1 MPDGRYDAG
10 RNPESDAGSL
20 MPLFEYKAVAP
31 SGETVQGTMEAASLD
46 MVVLKLQEAGN
57 VPLHARESGS
67 GGFGLSALRMGR
79 RGMNAREVGEFTQ
92 QLSTLLVAGLPL
104 DRSLQVL
111 QELSESERVKRTVTE
126 IRDKVREGGSLSDA
140 LEEQHGAFNRLFVNM
155 VRAGEV
161 GGTLDVTLTRLT
173 DYLERSREL
182 KDSIVSALIYPIL
195 LLVLAAGSLIL
206 LLVYVIPQFTPIFEE
221 LGGDLPFITKLVL
234 GAGSILQNFWWAIV
248 LVTTLVVVQFRRM
261 LADPEKRFAWDGR
274 VLSMRWVGDLVGKIE
289 IARLSRTLGTLLTN
303 GVPLL
308 GALSIARNVLSN
320 TVLRKDVSD
329 AAREVK
335 TGGGLAH
342 NLAKGGR
349 FPRLALQMMSVGE
362 ETGQLDTM
370 LMKVSDTYDL
380 EVRNTIDRL
389 LSVFT
394 PVITLFLAVLIGTIV
409 LSVLV
414 AILSINDLVG

>member
-1 MPDGRYDAG
+1 
-10 RNPESDAGSL
+10 

-31 SGETVQGTMEAASLD
+31 SGETVQGTMEAATVEL
-46 MVVLKLQEAGN
+46 VILKLQEAGN
-57 VPLHARESGS
+57 IPLHAKESGA
-67 GGFGLSALRMGR
+67 GIFGLSALRLGR

-104 DRSLQVL
+104 DRSLQVML
-111 QELSESERVKRTVTE
+111 ELSENERVKRTVAE
-126 IRDKVREGGSLSDA
+126 IRDRVREGGSLSDA

-161 GGTLDVTLTRLT
+161 GGTLDVTLLRLT
-173 DYLERSREL
+173 DYLERSADL
-182 KDSIVSALIYPIL
+182 KDSVISALIYPAL

-221 LGGDLPFITKLVL
+221 LGGDLPLITRIVL
-234 GAGSILQNFWWAIV
+234 GVGSVLQNFWWAII
-248 LVTTLVVVQFRRM
+248 LVTVFIVVQFRRM
-261 LADPEKRFAWDGR
+261 LADAEKRFAWDTR
-274 VLSMRWVGDLVGKIE
+274 VLNMKWVGDLVSKIE

-308 GALSIARNVLSN
+308 GALSIARNVLAN
-320 TVLRKDVSD
+320 TVLRKEVSE
-329 AAREVK
+329 ATREVK

-342 NLAKGGR
+342 NLAKGGY
-349 FPRLALQMMSVGE
+349 FPRLALQMISVGE
-362 ETGQLDTM
+362 ETGKLDEM
-370 LMKVSDTYDL
+370 LLKVSDTYDI
-380 EVRNTIDRL
+380 EVRKTIERL

-394 PVITLFLAVLIGTIV
+394 PVVTLLLALMIGTIV
-409 LSVLV
+409 MSVLV

>member
-1 MPDGRYDAG
+1 
-10 RNPESDAGSL
+10 

-31 SGETVQGTMEAASLD
+31 SGETVQGTMEAASVDL
-46 MVVLKLQEAGN
+46 VILKLQEAGN
-57 VPLHARESGS
+57 IPLHAKESGT
-67 GGFGLSALRMGR
+67 GVFGLSALRLGR

-104 DRSLQVL
+104 DRSLQVML
-111 QELSESERVKRTVTE
+111 ELSENERVKRTVAE
-126 IRDKVREGGSLSDA
+126 IRDRVREGGSLSDA

-161 GGTLDVTLTRLT
+161 GGTLDVTLLRLT
-173 DYLERSREL
+173 DYLERSRDL
-182 KDSIVSALIYPIL
+182 KDSVVSALIYPAL

-221 LGGDLPFITKLVL
+221 LGGDLPTITKMVL
-234 GAGSILQNFWWAIV
+234 AVGSVLQNFWWAII
-248 LVTTLVVVQFRRM
+248 LVTVFIVVQFRRM
-261 LADPEKRFAWDGR
+261 LADADKRFAWDTR
-274 VLSMRWVGDLVGKIE
+274 VLKMKWVGDLVGKIE

-320 TVLRKDVSD
+320 TVLRKEVID
-329 AAREVK
+329 ATREVK

-342 NLAKGGR
+342 NLAKGGY
-349 FPRLALQMMSVGE
+349 FPRLALQMISVGE
-362 ETGQLDTM
+362 ETGKLDEM
-370 LMKVSDTYDL
+370 LLKVSDTYDI
-380 EVRNTIDRL
+380 EVRKTIERL
-389 LSVFT
+389 MAIFT
-394 PVITLFLAVLIGTIV
+394 PVVTLLLALMIGTIV
-409 LSVLV
+409 MSVLV

>member
-1 MPDGRYDAG
+1 
-10 RNPESDAGSL
+10 

-31 SGETVQGTMEAASLD
+31 TGETVQGTMEAASLD
-46 MVVLKLQEAGN
+46 MVVAKLQEAGN
-57 VPLHARESGS
+57 IPLQAKESGS
-67 GGFGLSALRMGR
+67 GGFSLSGLRLGR
-79 RGMNAREVGEFTQ
+79 RGMSSREVAEFTQ
-92 QLSTLLVAGLPL
+92 QLSTLLSAGLPL

-111 QELSESERVKRTVTE
+111 LDLSENDRVRRTVAE
-126 IRDKVREGGSLSDA
+126 IRDRVREGGSLSEA

-161 GGTLDVTLTRLT
+161 GGTLDVTLARLT
-173 DYLERSREL
+173 DYLERSRDL
-182 KDSIVSALIYPIL
+182 KDSVISALIYPVL

-234 GAGSILQNFWWAIV
+234 GAGAILQNFWWAII
-248 LVTTLVVVQFRRM
+248 LVTVVAVMQFRRM
-261 LADPEKRFAWDGR
+261 LADQAKRLAWDTR
-274 VLSMRWVGDLVGKIE
+274 VLSTRWIGDLVAKLE
-289 IARLSRTLGTLLTN
+289 TARLTRTLGTLLTN

-308 GALSIARNVLSN
+308 SALSIARNVVGN
-320 TVLRKDVSD
+320 TALANDITD

-335 TGGGLAH
+335 TGGGLAR
-342 NLAKGGR
+342 NLAKGER
-349 FPRLALQMMSVGE
+349 FPRLALQMISVGE
-362 ETGQLDTM
+362 ETGQLDAM
-370 LMKVSDTYDL
+370 LMKVSDTYDI

-389 LSVFT
+389 LSIFT
-394 PVITLFLAVLIGTIV
+394 PVVTLLLAVLIGTIV

>member
-1 MPDGRYDAG
+1 
-10 RNPESDAGSL
+10 
-20 MPLFEYKAVAP
+20 MPLFEYKAVEP
-31 SGETVQGTMEAASLD
+31 SGETVQGTMEAASLE

-57 VPLHARESGS
+57 IPLHAKESGA
-67 GGFGLSALRMGR
+67 GGFGLSALRFGR

-104 DRSLQVL
+104 DRSLQVML
-111 QELSESERVKRTVTE
+111 ELSENERVKRTVAE
-126 IRDKVREGGSLSDA
+126 IRDRVREGGSLSDA

-161 GGTLDVTLTRLT
+161 GGTLDVTLLRLT
-173 DYLERSREL
+173 DYLERSRDL
-182 KDSIVSALIYPIL
+182 KDSVVSALIYPVL

-221 LGGDLPFITKLVL
+221 LGGDLPFITKVVL
-234 GAGSILQNFWWAIV
+234 GVGSILQNFWWAII
-248 LVTTLVVVQFRRM
+248 LVTVFIVVQFRRM
-261 LADPEKRFAWDGR
+261 LADADKRFAWDTR
-274 VLSMRWVGDLVGKIE
+274 VLAMKWVGDLVGKIE

-308 GALSIARNVLSN
+308 AALSIARNVLSN
-320 TVLRKDVSD
+320 TVLRKAVGD

-335 TGGGLAH
+335 TGGSLAH
-342 NLAKGGR
+342 NLTKDGR
-349 FPRLALQMMSVGE
+349 FPRLAIQMIAVGE

-370 LMKVSDTYDL
+370 LLKVSDTYDI

-389 LSVFT
+389 LSIFT
-394 PVITLFLAVLIGTIV
+394 PVVTLLLAVLIGTIV

>member
-1 MPDGRYDAG
+1 
-10 RNPESDAGSL
+10 

-67 GGFGLSALRMGR
+67 GGFGLSALRISR

-111 QELSESERVKRTVTE
+111 QELSENERVKRTVTE

-161 GGTLDVTLTRLT
+161 GGTLDVTLVRLT

-248 LVTTLVVVQFRRM
+248 LVTALVVVQFRRM
-261 LADPEKRFAWDGR
+261 LADAEKRFAWDDR

-370 LMKVSDTYDL
+370 LMKVSDTYDV

-394 PVITLFLAVLIGTIV
+394 PVVTLFLAVLIGTIV